1 MIDFRTEAGNIQ
13 NEPGVS
19 CDTGKEKEKLTMMGI
34 CQRDI
39 GAKKNCQQPKL
50 EKFEQQNL
58 KKNYIQL

>member
-34 CQRDI
+34 CQKDI
-39 GAKKNCQQPKL
+39 GAKKNCQ
-50 EKFEQQNL
+50 
-58 KKNYIQL
+58 